1 MDANPPGVLQLL
13 SVLAVYMVGIPLLA
27 VSVDLHHV
35 RIRAE
40 LLFHT
45 GCVLF
50 FEEERKIG

>member
-13 SVLAVYMVGIPLLA
+13 SVLALHMVGLSLLA

-35 RIRAE
+35 RIRPE
-40 LLFHT
+40 LLFYI

-50 FEEERKIG
+50 FEEERKVG